1 MAMVN
6 VRKVLLAI
14 RRRLLQSLPD
24 LPEAFQYDGTTLPG
38 GLPGDA
44 LAVIERQLPIEQ
56 RSIAYGTSQ
65 ALGMAVYEVVAPASR
80 PDLVSEAYDLAH
92 AIIEQFENGITFED
106 SDGVRVQVVRAETTG
121 TGRRSGDESDLY
133 FVPAA
138 ISWRSF
144 STLTY

>member
-14 RRRLLQSLPD
+14 RRRVLNIPGLPT
-24 LPEAFQYDGTTLPG
+24 AFQYDGTVLPD

-80 PDLVSEAYDLAH
+80 PDLVGQAYDLAH

-106 SDGVRVQVVRAETTG
+106 SDGVRVQVVRSETTG

-138 ISWRSF
+138 VHWRSF
-144 STLTY
+144 STLEY

>member
-6 VRKVLLAI
+6 VRKVLLAV
-14 RRRLLQSLPD
+14 RRRFLTIPNLP
-24 LPEAFQYDGTTLPG
+24 AVQYDGQRLEG
-38 GLPGDA
+38 GLPSDDI
-44 LAVIERQLPIEQ
+44 AVIETMISTDQQ
-56 RSIAYGTSQ
+56 SIAYGTSQ
-65 ALGMAVYEVVAPASR
+65 ALGIMLYEVVAPASR
-80 PDLVSEAYDLAH
+80 PDLVNKAYDLAH
-92 AIIEQFENGITFED
+92 DIIEKFENGITFED
-106 SDGVRVQVVRAETTG
+106 SDGVRVQVVRSETTG